1 MIIGRAA
8 ELARLDGLLDE
19 LRGGRGD
26 TLVLRG
32 EPGIGKTTLLD
43 ELVARAGDG
52 VTVLRAAGV
61 ESETEIAFAALSDL
75 LGPVVADLSALPATQ
90 AAALAGALALGPPQP
105 GDRLAICVASLGL
118 LRSVAVRRPVLV
130 AVDDLQWLDAPS
142 RECVLF
148 AARRVGGPIGF
159 ALTARDAHGVA
170 PDWNQLPMLR
180 LGRLGYDTSLEL
192 LSQAV
197 PDLAEQVAR
206 QIVTAA
212 AGNPLALVELPT
224 VLSQKQRIGSAGL
237 NLPLVADGRLH
248 SSYARRIEELPPPA
262 RRALLVAATYQ
273 GDNMAVVAAACRELN
288 TDVTLL
294 APAEGRGL
302 VRIADGHLSF
312 AHPLIRGAAFHAAS
326 ADERRGAHRALGEV
340 LTGEDRAWHL
350 AAAAL
355 GPDERVA
362 AELEAAA
369 GVAIARRGYASA
381 ATALERA
388 ARLSPEPADFARRL
402 LAAGETASAAGQ
414 LDRSLALLA
423 ETAATAAD
431 ERVSARADHLRG
443 LTMMWRGGA
452 VDAVELLARHGNRVA
467 DSAPDLAASMLA
479 DAAMASA
486 VIGEARHT
494 LELAERAVGLLA
506 GAGDPATR
514 GHVLATYGWALVIS
528 GHTTQAHRWT
538 DEAVELVGTI
548 DPLSPAAQSIVIAL
562 NVRLPTGEF
571 EQALTDSLAIC
582 ERAREAGAIGAL
594 PNPLI
599 VAADAAYRLGDW
611 ARAEAASAE
620 GLQVAEETGQQNWW
634 AHGLVIRARLA
645 AAQGREADSRWA
657 AQNAL
662 DLARSYGLGSGRVFA
677 LAALGFLELG
687 LERIDEAIDALDRVE
702 RAVTQFGF
710 DEPTLIPWAPDLIE
724 AYVRAA
730 RPADASRVLAMLDRQ
745 TAGSGTVCARAALAR
760 CRGLVEPDF
769 VAGFTEALELDRER
783 PMPFERARTLLGY
796 GRRLHRAGQR
806 AAARERLHEALAG
819 FERLGAKPWA
829 VQARNE
835 LRAAGGRLRAAKDD
849 AAAGQLTAQEQR
861 VAATVARGASNR
873 DIAAELFLAPKTV
886 EFHLRQIYRK
896 LGVGSRAQLIVMLAG
911 TARPLNEQQE

>member
-8 ELARLDGLLDE
+8 ELTRLDGLLDE
-19 LRGGRGD
+19 LWAGYGGA
-26 TLVLRG
+26 LVLRG

-43 ELVARAGDG
+43 ELVARAGAG
-52 VTVLRAAGV
+52 VRVLRAAGV

-75 LGPVVADLSALPATQ
+75 LGPLAADLSALPATQ

-118 LRSVAVRRPVLV
+118 LRSVATRQPVLI

-142 RECVLF
+142 RECVLY
-148 AARRVGGPIGF
+148 AARRAAGPIGF
-159 ALTARDAHGVA
+159 ALTAREAHGVA
-170 PDWNQLPMLR
+170 PDWNPLPMLR
-180 LGRLGYDTSLEL
+180 LSRLGYDTSLEL
-192 LSQAV
+192 LSHLV
-197 PDLAEQVAR
+197 PDLSAPVAR

-212 AGNPLALVELPT
+212 AGNPLALVELPA
-224 VLSQKQRIGSAGL
+224 VLSQEQREGSVGVD
-237 NLPLVADGRLH
+237 LPLVADGRLH
-248 SSYARRIEELPPPA
+248 SAYARRIEELPAPA
-262 RRALLVAATYQ
+262 RQALLVAATYQ
-273 GDNMAVVAAACRELN
+273 GDDLAVVAAACRELD
-288 TDVTLL
+288 TDVEQL
-294 APAEGRGL
+294 APAEVRGL
-302 VRIADGHLSF
+302 VRIAGGHLSF
-312 AHPLIRGAAFHAAS
+312 AHPLIRGAAYHAAS
-326 ADERRGAHRALGEV
+326 AGERRAAHRALGEV

-362 AELEAAA
+362 AELEVAADL
-369 GVAIARRGYASA
+369 AIARRGYASA

-431 ERVSARADHLRG
+431 ERISARADHLRG
-443 LTMMWRGGA
+443 LTMMWRGRA
-452 VDAVELLARHGNRVA
+452 VDAVELLAAHGNRVA

-494 LELAERAVGLLA
+494 LELAERAVALLTD
-506 GAGDPATR
+506 GSDPATR

-528 GHTTQAHRWT
+528 GHTTQAHQWT

-548 DPLSPAAQSIVIAL
+548 DPLSPAAQSVVIAL

-571 EQALTDSLAIC
+571 EQALADSLAVC

-611 ARAEAASAE
+611 AQAEAASAE

-662 DLARSYGLGSGRVFA
+662 ELARSYGLGSGRVFA

-724 AYVRAA
+724 AYVRAG
-730 RPADASRVLAMLDRQ
+730 RPADASRVLAMLERQ

-760 CRGLVEPDF
+760 CRGLVESNFIP
-769 VAGFTEALELDRER
+769 GFTEALELDQER

-806 AAARERLHEALAG
+806 AQARERLREALAG
-819 FERLGAKPWA
+819 FEALGAKPWA
-829 VQARNE
+829 DQARNE
-835 LRAAGGRLRAAKDD
+835 LRAAGGRLRVRTD
-849 AAAGQLTAQEQR
+849 AAAASRLTAQEQR
-861 VAATVARGASNR
+861 VAAAVARGASNR

-896 LGVGSRAQLIVMLAG
+896 IGVGSRAQLIAMLAG
-911 TARPLNEQQE
+911 AAGMPDEQLE